1 MKYFQIKATLK
12 KDGLIGDEVDT
23 TEGRK
28 KLYAKVHRIKE
39 KLGKGRLL
47 FLVRKQYYSNL
58 LIRYFSKGRHQK
70 TIAEL
75 EDFIEVNSE
84 EPANENTPYIV

>member
-1 MKYFQIKATLK
+1 MKYFRIKATLK

-23 TEGRK
+23 AEGRK

-58 LIRYFSKGRHQK
+58 LIRYFFQRK
-70 TIAEL
+70 T
-75 EDFIEVNSE
+75 
-84 EPANENTPYIV
+84 PENDSRVRRLH